1 MKKVWT
7 ILLAVFLLLSI
18 VACGKTDAP
27 QNTPASAAMEGT
39 RPVETLPRPTAM
51 PTEPTETLPQG
62 LITIEK
68 TEEDLMV
75 AERNLS
81 IPDYGEAYPHLDEQ
95 VLFDDG
101 TVRLT
106 TKACDL
112 VPDFTGYYKIP
123 VVLENN
129 SDLHL
134 VAYANGYAINGRM
147 TTSGMDVDAEPHST
161 AEDHMLVIQSDLNR
175 AARGFDV
182 PRDFRIQVGLY
193 DADSEDES
201 ERYAVGDIVSFSAE
215 PAYYARDTFTPYP
228 TVLYQSENLC
238 IRAGMFYLLHNGCTQ
253 LQLCIENYSEDTLNI
268 KATNIKIN
276 GEDTKDQIIGNIL
289 PGCTSIDY
297 LEFTE
302 VGTKYGAVSLE
313 DFSELVLQFSAVLNW
328 DGEIIDSSDILCLN
342 MV

>member
-1 MKKVWT
+1 MKKVWA
-7 ILLAVFLLLSI
+7 ILLAIFLLLSI

-27 QNTPASAAMEGT
+27 QNTPASAAREGT

-62 LITIEK
+62 PITIEK
-68 TEEDLMV
+68 TDEDLLDV
-75 AERNLS
+75 PDFYGV
-81 IPDYGEAYPHLDEQ
+81 PDYGEEYPHLDEQ

-106 TKACDL
+106 MEACDL
-112 VPDFTGYYKIP
+112 IPDFSGHYHVP
-123 VVLENN
+123 VALENN

-134 VAYANGYAINGRM
+134 KAYTFGFAINGRM
-147 TTSGMDVDAEPHST
+147 TTCGLFTDAEPHST
-161 AEDHMLVIQSDLNR
+161 AEDNIILIQSDLNR
-175 AARGFDV
+175 AAMGFDV
-182 PRDFRIQVGLY
+182 PRDFQIQVGFF
-193 DADSEDES
+193 DVDREDES
-201 ERYAVGDIVSFSAE
+201 DRYAVGDIVSFSAE